1 MVISI
6 CSVEKIEGRPAHG
19 TQAQNNL
26 PSSARWPNS
35 LVSPHLCAVQLPEE
49 FSVLP
54 CAPACL
60 PALLSCSRER
70 EERKKNPP
78 PPRESGGPEDGGR
91 LREACAAHRRWRRR
105 VPGDRLYSRQAR
117 LQVAATTPRP
127 RAWRRMRLGSDSG

>member
-1 MVISI
+1 MFKTLVISI

-60 PALLSCSRER
+60 LCCRARER
-70 EERKKNPP
+70 ERKEKKKI
-78 PPRESGGPEDGGR
+78 R
-91 LREACAAHRRWRRR
+91 LRRGNRVVQRMGDAYAKRVLLTAA
-105 VPGDRLYSRQAR
+105 GDAVSRGIASTLAKHGCR
-117 LQVAATTPRP
+117 
-127 RAWRRMRLGSDSG
+127 

>member
-1 MVISI
+1 LVISI

-54 CAPACL
+54 GAPACL

-70 EERKKNPP
+70 EERKKKI
-78 PPRESGGPEDGGR
+78 R
-91 LREACAAHRRWRRR
+91 LRRGNRVVQRMGDAYAKRVLLTAA
-105 VPGDRLYSRQAR
+105 GDAMSRGIASTLAKHGCR
-117 LQVAATTPRP
+117 
-127 RAWRRMRLGSDSG
+127 